1 MAAIEPRAGTV
12 GGRLPPETPGA
23 SESEPRS
30 ASAGTGWLRLVS
42 SQSTKPSPATS
53 DEALLAAFER
63 GERGIGLR
71 LYEHLFPVVDRTLYR
86 ILGGREQD
94 HADLVQAVFEQIVSA
109 LGKRRFAGKCSLAGW
124 ASVVA
129 CHVGLTAVRARRR
142 ERKVIDRAPGVA
154 ALVEPPSRSAD
165 PEREVSA
172 QRDLEAVRRHLAA
185 MDADRAAALLLHA
198 MGHSLNEIAA
208 LTGVSVAAAQS
219 RLSRGRRELEARF
232 QEDAEGRHAPT
243 GPERPEEVP

>member
-1 MAAIEPRAGTV
+1 MAAIVEPR
-12 GGRLPPETPGA
+12 
-23 SESEPRS
+23 
-30 ASAGTGWLRLVS
+30 AGTGWLRLVRT
-42 SQSTKPSPATS
+42 QGGEPSPATS
-53 DEALLAAFER
+53 DEALLLAFER
-63 GERGIGLR
+63 GERGIGQR

-94 HADLVQAVFEQIVSA
+94 HADLVQAVFEQIVGA
-109 LGKRRFAGKCSLAGW
+109 LRKRRFAGKCSLAGW

-142 ERKVIDRAPGVA
+142 ERKVIDRDGAVD
-154 ALVEPPSRSAD
+154 VDTEPLAQSAD

-185 MDADRAAALLLHA
+185 MDTDRSTALLLHA
-198 MGHSLNEIAA
+198 MGHSLDEIAA

-219 RLSRGRRELEARF
+219 RLSRARRELEGRF
-232 QEDAEGRHAPT
+232 QADAERRRAPV
-243 GPERPEEVP
+243 GPPTEAP